1 MLLFGILLSSE
12 DENGLFELS
21 EMWNLVRECVPP
33 LQKLV
38 KYSTVAAR
46 DVKVISIML
55 DYDAKIQRSEWK
67 RLQIVDVVARV
78 LQWEGI
84 ERNVGPEGYPGIPE
98 IGIEEVDII
107 SSESLKE
114 MLAYIGNELDIARG
128 PRDF

>member
-21 EMWNLVRECVPP
+21 EMWNLARECVPP

-46 DVKVISIML
+46 DVKVINIML
-55 DYDAKIQRSEWK
+55 DYDAKIQRGEWK

-78 LQWEGI
+78 LQWEGT
-84 ERNVGPEGYPGIPE
+84 ERNVRPEGYPGIPE
-98 IGIEEVDII
+98 IGIKEVDII

-114 MLAYIGNELDIARG
+114 MLAYIGNELDIAGG